1 MSNIFDDL
9 LKGIDGIKFQKTD
22 DPEIARLK
30 DLFSGK
36 IPDMMLETF
45 SEHVPAEDVEYGDFV
60 FFGIERIIEENTD
73 YIPGANIF
81 PFGLFTFASTFEGDA
96 IVFDSND
103 PEFPVYQ
110 CSHSLLDD
118 EEEIC
123 FSKNGKIQSLPFSY
137 ENVIKVSAR
146 LADSFDG
153 FVKRLISGDVGTYTI
168 TEMLEKI

>member
-1 MSNIFDDL
+1 MSNTFDDL
-9 LKGIDGIKFQKTD
+9 LKGIDGIEFQKTD
-22 DPEIARLK
+22 EQDLAGLK

-36 IPDMMLETF
+36 IPGMMLETF

-60 FFGIERIIEENTD
+60 FYGIKRIIEENTD

-103 PEFPVYQ
+103 PEYPVYQ

-123 FSKNGKIQSLPFSY
+123 FSKNGKIKSLPFSY

-146 LADSFDG
+146 LADSFEG
-153 FVKRLISGDVGTYTI
+153 FVKRLINGDAGTYTI
-168 TEMLEKI
+168 TEMLENI